1 MLMKIIICI
10 TLFILF
16 ILWTILLVKNKLS
29 RIDNIVY
36 NKIKLNNKKTIFF
49 KYFTNLASTK
59 YFIIICLLLIIFLK
73 NKLALLISIAM
84 IIDAIIVFIAKH
96 IIKRERPNINRIVEE
111 KGYSYPSGH
120 TFSATC
126 FYGLVMFLINISSIT
141 LGYQLL
147 ITIALISIILLIGF
161 SRIYLG
167 VHYFSDC
174 IGGLLLS
181 SSYIILYVY
190 LVYDVLKLL

>member
-1 MLMKIIICI
+1 MKIIICI

>member
-1 MLMKIIICI
+1 MKIIICI

-16 ILWTILLVKNKLS
+16 ILWTILLVKGKLS

-36 NKIKLNNKKTIFF
+36 NKIKHSTKKTIFF

-59 YFIIICLLLIIFLK
+59 YFIIICLLIIIFLK
-73 NKLALLISIAM
+73 NKRLALLISIAM
-84 IIDAIIVFIAKH
+84 IINAIIVFIAKH

-126 FYGLVMFLINISSIT
+126 FYGLMIFLITMSSLN
-141 LGYQLL
+141 LGYQII
-147 ITIALISIILLIGF
+147 ITIPLISIILLIGF

-174 IGGLLLS
+174 IAGLLLS
-181 SSYIILYVY
+181 TSYIFLYVY
-190 LVYDVLKLL
+190 IMSDILKLL

>member
-1 MLMKIIICI
+1 MKIIICI

-147 ITIALISIILLIGF
+147 ITIPLISIILLIGF

>member
-1 MLMKIIICI
+1 MKIIICI

-29 RIDNIVY
+29 RIDDIVY

-73 NKLALLISIAM
+73 NKLALLISVAM

-126 FYGLVMFLINISSIT
+126 FYGLMIFLVTMSSLS

-147 ITIALISIILLIGF
+147 IIIPLISIILLIGF

>member
-29 RIDNIVY
+29 RIDDIVY

-126 FYGLVMFLINISSIT
+126 FYGLMIFLVTMSSLS

-147 ITIALISIILLIGF
+147 IIIPLISIILLIGF

>member
-1 MLMKIIICI
+1 MKIIICI

-16 ILWTILLVKNKLS
+16 ILWTTLLVKNKLS
-29 RIDNIVY
+29 RIDDIVY

>member
-1 MLMKIIICI
+1 MKIIICI

-29 RIDNIVY
+29 RIDDIVY

-73 NKLALLISIAM
+73 NKLALLISVAM

-147 ITIALISIILLIGF
+147 IIIPLISIILLIGF

-190 LVYDVLKLL
+190 LVSDILKLL

>member
-1 MLMKIIICI
+1 MKIIICI

-174 IGGLLLS
+174 IGGILLS

>member
-1 MLMKIIICI
+1 MKIIICI

-126 FYGLVMFLINISSIT
+126 FYGLMIFLVTMSSLS

-147 ITIALISIILLIGF
+147 IIIPLISIILLIGF

>member
-1 MLMKIIICI
+1 MKIIICI

-29 RIDNIVY
+29 RIDDIVY

-73 NKLALLISIAM
+73 NKLALIISIAM

-141 LGYQLL
+141 LGYQIL
-147 ITIALISIILLIGF
+147 ITIPLISIILLIGF

>member
-1 MLMKIIICI
+1 MKIIICI

-16 ILWTILLVKNKLS
+16 ILWTILLVKGKLS

-147 ITIALISIILLIGF
+147 ITIPLISIILLIGF

>member
-1 MLMKIIICI
+1 MKIIICI

-29 RIDNIVY
+29 RIDDIVY

-73 NKLALLISIAM
+73 NKLALLISVAM

-190 LVYDVLKLL
+190 LVSDILKLL

>member
-1 MLMKIIICI
+1 MKIIICI

-29 RIDNIVY
+29 RIDDIVY

-147 ITIALISIILLIGF
+147 IIIALISIILLIGF

-190 LVYDVLKLL
+190 LVSDILKLL

>member
-29 RIDNIVY
+29 RIDDIVY

-73 NKLALLISIAM
+73 NKLALLISVAM

-147 ITIALISIILLIGF
+147 IIIPLISIILLIGF

>member
-16 ILWTILLVKNKLS
+16 ILWTTLLVKNKLS

>member
-1 MLMKIIICI
+1 MKIIICI

-16 ILWTILLVKNKLS
+16 ILWTILLVKGKLS

-59 YFIIICLLLIIFLK
+59 YFIITCLLLIIFLK

-147 ITIALISIILLIGF
+147 ITIPLISIILLIGF

>member
-147 ITIALISIILLIGF
+147 ITIPLISIILLIGF

>member
-1 MLMKIIICI
+1 MKIIICI

-29 RIDNIVY
+29 RIDDIVY

-73 NKLALLISIAM
+73 NKLALLISVAM

-147 ITIALISIILLIGF
+147 IIIPLISIILLIGF

>member
-1 MLMKIIICI
+1 MKIIICI

-29 RIDNIVY
+29 RIDDIVY

-147 ITIALISIILLIGF
+147 IIIPLISIILLIGF

-190 LVYDVLKLL
+190 LVSDILKLL

>member
-1 MLMKIIICI
+1 MKIIICI

-16 ILWTILLVKNKLS
+16 ILWTILLVKGKLS

-141 LGYQLL
+141 LGYQIL
-147 ITIALISIILLIGF
+147 ITIPLISIILLIGF

>member
-1 MLMKIIICI
+1 MKIIICI

-29 RIDNIVY
+29 RIDDIVY

-190 LVYDVLKLL
+190 LVSDILKLL

>member
-29 RIDNIVY
+29 RIDDIVY

-147 ITIALISIILLIGF
+147 ITIPLISIILLIGF

>member
-1 MLMKIIICI
+1 
-10 TLFILF
+10 
-16 ILWTILLVKNKLS
+16 
-29 RIDNIVY
+29 
-36 NKIKLNNKKTIFF
+36 
-49 KYFTNLASTK
+49 
-59 YFIIICLLLIIFLK
+59 
-73 NKLALLISIAM
+73 M

>member
-1 MLMKIIICI
+1 MKIIICI
-10 TLFILF
+10 TLFIFF
-16 ILWTILLVKNKLS
+16 ILWTTLLVKNKLS
-29 RIDNIVY
+29 KVDNIVY
-36 NKIKLNNKKTIFF
+36 NKIKISNKKTIFF

-59 YFIIICLLLIIFLK
+59 YFIIICLLIIILSK
-73 NKLALLISIAM
+73 NKKLALIISIAM

-126 FYGLVMFLINISSIT
+126 FYGLIIYLINISSIT
-141 LGYQLL
+141 LGYQIL
-147 ITIALISIILLIGF
+147 IAIPLISIILLIGF

-190 LVYDVLKLL
+190 LVYDILKIL

>member
-174 IGGLLLS
+174 IGGILLS

>member
-16 ILWTILLVKNKLS
+16 ILWTILLVKGKLS

-147 ITIALISIILLIGF
+147 ITIPLISIILLIGF

>member
-16 ILWTILLVKNKLS
+16 ILWTILLVKGKLS

-73 NKLALLISIAM
+73 NKLALLISVAM

-147 ITIALISIILLIGF
+147 IIIPLISIILLIGF

>member
-16 ILWTILLVKNKLS
+16 ILWTTLLVKNKLS

-190 LVYDVLKLL
+190 LVSDILKLL

>member
-1 MLMKIIICI
+1 MKIIICI

-16 ILWTILLVKNKLS
+16 ILWTIHSVKNKLS
-29 RIDNIVY
+29 RIDDIVY

-126 FYGLVMFLINISSIT
+126 FYGLIIYLINISSIT
-141 LGYQLL
+141 LGYQIL
-147 ITIALISIILLIGF
+147 IAIPLISIILLIGF

-167 VHYFSDC
+167 VHYTSDVLAGFLVA
-174 IGGLLLS
+174 I
-181 SSYIILYVY
+181 SYLILYSNIVKNFI
-190 LVYDVLKLL
+190 LERK

>member
-1 MLMKIIICI
+1 MKIIICI
-10 TLFILF
+10 TLFLLF
-16 ILWTILLVKNKLS
+16 ILWTTLLVKNKLS

-59 YFIIICLLLIIFLK
+59 YFIIICSLLIIFLK
-73 NKLALLISIAM
+73 NKPALLISIAM

-120 TFSATC
+120 TFSGTC

>member
-1 MLMKIIICI
+1 MKIIICI

-16 ILWTILLVKNKLS
+16 ILWTILLVKGRLS

>member
-1 MLMKIIICI
+1 MKIIICI

-16 ILWTILLVKNKLS
+16 ILWTILLVKGKLS

-73 NKLALLISIAM
+73 NKLALLISVAM

-147 ITIALISIILLIGF
+147 IIIPLISIILLIGF

>member
-1 MLMKIIICI
+1 MKIIICI

-29 RIDNIVY
+29 RIDKIVY

>member
-1 MLMKIIICI
+1 MKIIICI

-16 ILWTILLVKNKLS
+16 ILWTTLLVKNKLS
-29 RIDNIVY
+29 RIDDIVY

-147 ITIALISIILLIGF
+147 ITIPLISIILLIGF

>member
-1 MLMKIIICI
+1 MKIIICI

-29 RIDNIVY
+29 RIDDIVY

-73 NKLALLISIAM
+73 NKLALLISVAM

>member
-190 LVYDVLKLL
+190 LVSDILKLL

>member
-1 MLMKIIICI
+1 MKIIICI

-16 ILWTILLVKNKLS
+16 ILWTTLLVKNKLS
-29 RIDNIVY
+29 RIDDIVY

-190 LVYDVLKLL
+190 LVSDILKLL

>member
-1 MLMKIIICI
+1 MKIIICI

-16 ILWTILLVKNKLS
+16 ILWTILLVKGRLS

-126 FYGLVMFLINISSIT
+126 FYGLIIFLITMSSLS
-141 LGYQLL
+141 LGYQIL
-147 ITIALISIILLIGF
+147 ITIPLISIILLIGF